1 MVRVYGWVM
10 VRVKYGGQMLPMVIF
25 EEQVSEGGEVSLIN
39 RHQSTP
45 AASKSDS
52 ARSSRR
58 WNAVETAQTC
68 RRRHRRHANSRLR
81 RASVDYNELSS
92 SDLVKTGAR
101 TRSRRLRL
109 SVTLAELSRLTEPQK
124 SMAECMRLGVH
135 ERTHGRT
142 DVSKMQCLDGRY
154 DGHWQQFRDPPH
166 SVSL

>member
-1 MVRVYGWVM
+1 
-10 VRVKYGGQMLPMVIF
+10 
-25 EEQVSEGGEVSLIN
+25 LIN

-68 RRRHRRHANSRLR
+68 RRRRRHRRHANSRLR

-101 TRSRRLRL
+101 THSRRLRL
-109 SVTLAELSRLTEPQK
+109 SVTLAELSALTEPQK

-135 ERTHGRT
+135 ARTGGRT
-142 DVSKMQCLDGRY
+142 CRKCNASMADMMAIGSNSEIRRIPSRCDLCCIGRNKVARRA
-154 DGHWQQFRDPPH
+154 FK
-166 SVSL
+166 L